1 MGISIHAIVDPTCF
15 SRSTWNHLYEETVT
29 VLRAWPDPPIR
40 PCHTKI
46 AGVEVPTYTRD
57 VIDPDGW
64 EICGDANS
72 RLTAES
78 IELPREL
85 GVDTPRPP
93 RSEIVLRV
101 LATQQAP
108 YDDEGLTWL
117 LHNKTQGKPFHAL
130 VLAIAMLIEHRL
142 PHAAFAGGDFEPD
155 DARQAQAQLQA
166 ILGELVALPL
176 CAEPPR
182 LRERLRPHLE
192 GRALER
198 ATKRAC
204 SEGWGCHGSTAATL
218 LGLLTGS
225 AGSRLRQEVEQAV
238 ACTDVS
244 QLSEPTREAFESFI
258 TQGDALFDDG
268 PGRTRSGAEISA
280 KRQKLVTEL
289 SGLDARR
296 LLQTIAC
303 RTRTGHLA
311 LTEMAWADIEA
322 ASLPEL
328 RFLAALARRTPTEL
342 VRYQL
347 CRACFE
353 SVAIRRFCLH
363 AWDTIPASPRA
374 NPRGTPKRP
383 SSASRKEPPRPR
395 R

>member
-15 SRSTWNHLYEETVT
+15 SRSTWDHLYEETVT

-64 EICGDANS
+64 HICGDANS

-85 GVDTPRPP
+85 GVDDPRPP
-93 RSEIVLRV
+93 PSEIVLRV
-101 LATQQAP
+101 LATQKAP
-108 YDDEGLTWL
+108 YGREGLTWL
-117 LHNKTQGKPFHAL
+117 LHNKTQGRPYHAL

-142 PHAAFAGGDFEPD
+142 PHAAFAGGDFTPD
-155 DARQAQAQLQA
+155 DARRAQSQLQA

-182 LRERLRPHLE
+182 LRERLRPHVE
-192 GRALER
+192 GRKLER
-198 ATKRAC
+198 TTKRAC
-204 SEGWGCHGSTAATL
+204 SEGWGCHGSVASTL

-225 AGSRLRQEVEQAV
+225 LGSQLRQEIEQAV
-238 ACTDVS
+238 ACTNVS
-244 QLSEPTREAFESFI
+244 MLSEPTRQAFEAFI
-258 TQGDALFDDG
+258 THGEALFDDG
-268 PGRTRSGAEISA
+268 PGRTRSASEISA
-280 KRQKLVTEL
+280 KRKKLLDEL
-289 SGLDARR
+289 AGLDARR

-303 RTRTGHLA
+303 RTRAGHLA
-311 LTEMAWADIEA
+311 LTEMAWADIER

-328 RFLAALARRTPTEL
+328 RFLAALARTIPMEL

-347 CRACFE
+347 FRACFE
-353 SVAIRRFCLH
+353 SIAIRRLCLH
-363 AWDTIPASPRA
+363 AWDTIPAIPSTKPRA
-374 NPRGTPKRP
+374 ASKRP
-383 SSASRKEPPRPR
+383 SSPRKEAPRAR